1 MEESI
6 EQCAVFREIER
17 SQPRAVAGDASFS
30 VVGLDLA
37 SNFQALGPGSRKGV
51 ILVLVRRLSLA
62 QLMQLADALTE
73 AY

>member
-6 EQCAVFREIER
+6 ERCAVFREIER
-17 SQPRAVAGDASFS
+17 SRPRAVAG
-30 VVGLDLA
+30 VVVVELA